1 MPYKTVYSIAGQ
13 PPIDRVFLGI
23 SAGLLIATF
32 LVFLATNSPSGR
44 YSLLAF
50 TLLFILF
57 TLVMPYWDHHR
68 LVSKLS
74 TPECKVSEGKI
85 MGYWRKDWYQKDTHR
100 SYSYE
105 SFRVDTVQFGYHRL
119 VEMAGF
125 HNAEAHHFPIQNG
138 LIVRIY
144 YVPER
149 QVDDDSQVNRIL
161 KLDTVTSQTILQ
173 STLTTVLQ

>member
-13 PPIDRVFLGI
+13 PSIDRVFLGI

-32 LVFLATNSPSGR
+32 LVFFVTN
-44 YSLLAF
+44 LAF
-50 TLLFILF
+50 WRYTFMTFSLLFILF

-68 LVSKLS
+68 LANKLS
-74 TPECKVSEGKI
+74 TSECKVAEGKI

-125 HNAEAHHFPIQNG
+125 HNAEAHHFPIRNG

-149 QVDDDSQVNRIL
+149 QLDDDSQINRIL
-161 KLDTVTSQTILQ
+161 KLDVTTSQTILQ
-173 STLTTVLQ
+173 STLTTALQ